1 MSQRLAD
8 SILQCRAYIEFIEK
22 EVGVKSEFSF
32 CLSNGMRVK
41 IHGSGIAMEYT
52 LKLSSHPSFRVKCS
66 SSDLAVV
73 VETLTLIWQFRV

>member
-1 MSQRLAD
+1 MSQLLAD

-32 CLSNGMRVK
+32 CLSNDESQ
-41 IHGSGIAMEYT
+41 ILGSGIAMEYT

-66 SSDLAVV
+66 SDLAVV
-73 VETLTLIWQFRV
+73 VETLTFIWQFRI